1 MRIAYGIEVADEGDQ
16 YVAAAEAASVTF
28 SEAFVPGA
36 FLVETFPIL
45 SNIPSWFPGAGFKR
59 KAAVWKKIAHNM
71 RDAPFETTME
81 SWVGPHRIVLIRHSI
96 MIFDIR
102 VSCMVGQWYSRI
114 VYRNRDD
121 GNCSTQRRLRYFDR
135 ANHRPGRIC
144 SGLRRYVLCYLLCF
158 NQATF
163 HSCGH
168 I

>member
-71 RDAPFETTME
+71 RDAPFDTTME
-81 SWVGPHRIVLIRHSI
+81 SWVGHHRPWAWDHNIR
-96 MIFDIR
+96 
-102 VSCMVGQWYSRI
+102 YSRL
-114 VYRNRDD
+114 VHGRPRVQRNRL
-121 GNCSTQRRLRYFDR
+121 SRLR
-135 ANHRPGRIC
+135 
-144 SGLRRYVLCYLLCF
+144 
-158 NQATF
+158 
-163 HSCGH
+163 
-168 I
+168 